1 MHKYKKFEKERQVV
15 PYTNACINA
24 TIEAVLELWKL
35 SEESTLAFELVEER
49 EDGSETVIYKM
60 KQENGCHTHQYVG
73 WEYCAPGWNYG
84 WFFTLKTKYNA
95 SHI

>member
-1 MHKYKKFEKERQVV
+1 MR
-15 PYTNACINA
+15 AINA